1 MRRQELNEGK
11 LAGNVRWVKSWIEQ
25 GLSREEAHKKAK
37 IYTIHPSTVDD
48 LYNQAK
54 ETNEGYKIMPPMDP
68 KYVERK
74 GLEGPFTT
82 LSGKV
87 VYYDPKAVAHKN
99 LPELEKSTVESVF
112 GSEVKVFTDI
122 DEFRIFFDKLPI
134 SCNLLVM
141 SSGNLGGFDI
151 RAYSEKWVS
160 EN

>member
-1 MRRQELNEGK
+1 
-11 LAGNVRWVKSWIEQ
+11 
-25 GLSREEAHKKAK
+25 
-37 IYTIHPSTVDD
+37 
-48 LYNQAK
+48 
-54 ETNEGYKIMPPMDP
+54 
-68 KYVERK
+68 
-74 GLEGPFTT
+74 
-82 LSGKV
+82 
-87 VYYDPKAVAHKN
+87 
-99 LPELEKSTVESVF
+99 LEKSTVESVF